1 MKKVK
6 LFSFALA
13 ALMLG
18 ACTNEDVTD
27 NGGKETVL
35 PGEKGYISL
44 AINLPTTA
52 STRANDNFDDGL
64 PGEYAVKNATLL
76 IFEGTDES
84 TATFTGGYYLG
95 DKLTPSMV
103 GGNITSTFK
112 VTQEINRKDKNSD
125 LYALVVVNKGD
136 ILTNTTSGEGVVT
149 WSLKGTAL
157 SDTTTLASFNQIAQT
172 ISASDL
178 SNTDKGFFMTN
189 APLYSV
195 PGGAN
200 QNPSGGKLSTLTQI
214 YAENV
219 YSTVAEAEANPA
231 ASVYVERAVA
241 KVSVK
246 GDNGNM
252 TANPS
257 GFSTQAFTLSG
268 WTFDVT
274 NKKTYIVRNMSAAAN
289 WWAYNVSSNYRFVGS
304 AAVGPNLYR
313 TYWGVDPNYSSYIPA
328 DFNMMTGTA
337 PTGEALT
344 HMYTTNDQA
353 AGYCL
358 ENTFNVAN
366 QNQDQTTRVIVAAQ
380 LNGGKTF
387 YILDND
393 KGTVYDETAAV
404 NAIKTEY
411 LSNPTVIK
419 VLKNN
424 LADETK
430 KITGDDLTVEFNKT
444 AGDLTVTKI
453 EISAD
458 KANDFKGNAIPDAL
472 TPGTDANDDILEAV
486 NAGKKVS
493 CYENGIAYY
502 PVMIKHFG
510 DDLTPW
516 SAEGKTESYPEP
528 GAENNWLGRYGVLR
542 NNWYEINVT
551 GIRDIGYADVP
562 EVYGTPDDP
571 VESYI
576 SVEINI
582 LSWAK
587 RSQNVEL

>member
-1 MKKVK
+1 M
-6 LFSFALA
+6 
-13 ALMLG
+13 
-18 ACTNEDVTD
+18 
-27 NGGKETVL
+27 
-35 PGEKGYISL
+35 
-44 AINLPTTA
+44 
-52 STRANDNFDDGL
+52 
-64 PGEYAVKNATLL
+64 
-76 IFEGTDES
+76 
-84 TATFTGGYYLG
+84 
-95 DKLTPSMV
+95 
-103 GGNITSTFK
+103 
-112 VTQEINRKDKNSD
+112 
-125 LYALVVVNKGD
+125 VVVNKGD
-136 ILTNTTSGEGVVT
+136 ILTNATSGEGVVT
-149 WSLKGTAL
+149 WSLKGKAL

-172 ISASDL
+172 ISASEL

-219 YSTVAEAEANPA
+219 YSTAAEAEANPA

-246 GDNGNM
+246 GTTGNL
-252 TANPS
+252 TNNNSIAYDCK
-257 GFSTQAFTLSG
+257 G

-274 NKKTYIVRNMSAAAN
+274 NKETYIVRNMSAAAN
-289 WWAYNVSSNYRFVGS
+289 WWAYNVGSNYRFVGS

-344 HMYTTNDQA
+344 ALYTDDNPV

-366 QNQDQTTRVIVAAQ
+366 QNQNQTTRVIVAAE

-387 YILDND
+387 YILDNN
-393 KGTVYDETAAV
+393 KGTLYGETDAV

-411 LSNPTVIK
+411 LSNPTVIN

-472 TPGTDANDDILEAV
+472 TPGTDANDDILKAV

-516 SAEGKTESYPEP
+516 SAEGKTVSYPEP

-542 NNWYEINVT
+542 NNWYEITVT